1 MKAGNAAI
9 FTLGCR
15 LNQADGALLADR
27 LRHKAWNIVDP
38 AGSEDKQ
45 LIIINGCSVTG
56 SAAQKSRQAARK
68 FRRQYPDALIIVTGC
83 SAESDYDSLSA
94 DEAVDL
100 VLTNPEKRDLSEMIE
115 QALSKHPKLTTK
127 FSINENPELLFQE
140 RSEGL
145 FNFRSRPFVKIQEG
159 CNNFCTYCI
168 VPYTRGPERSRS
180 FEEIIHECKAHI
192 ANGSSEIVLTG
203 VNVCAYNDHGRGLE
217 DLLGVLVALPGNFR
231 LRLSSTEPVMSNL
244 ALLDVMATS
253 GGRIC
258 EFLHISLQHG
268 ADSVLGRMKRR
279 YTSEEFRQFVEHARK
294 LMPGI
299 HIGTDVIVGFPG
311 ESDEEFKTSCDFIE
325 SIGFANIH
333 IFTYSPR
340 EGTAAAVMPN
350 QVKKH
355 LAAERYAKLSEI
367 AAAGKLKYRQGF
379 VKSEFDVIFERVD
392 SNDVAH
398 GWSGNYLACAV
409 PEWSKS
415 GAALNR
421 LVRVQALAVGDKD
434 ETLFCRLL

>member
-1 MKAGNAAI
+1 M
-9 FTLGCR
+9 
-15 LNQADGALLADR
+15 
-27 LRHKAWNIVDP
+27 
-38 AGSEDKQ
+38 
-45 LIIINGCSVTG
+45 
-56 SAAQKSRQAARK
+56 
-68 FRRQYPDALIIVTGC
+68 
-83 SAESDYDSLSA
+83 
-94 DEAVDL
+94 
-100 VLTNPEKRDLSEMIE
+100 
-115 QALSKHPKLTTK
+115 
-127 FSINENPELLFQE
+127 
-140 RSEGL
+140 
-145 FNFRSRPFVKIQEG
+145 
-159 CNNFCTYCI
+159 
-168 VPYTRGPERSRS
+168 
-180 FEEIIHECKAHI
+180 
-192 ANGSSEIVLTG
+192 
-203 VNVCAYNDHGRGLE
+203 
-217 DLLGVLVALPGNFR
+217 
-231 LRLSSTEPVMSNL
+231 
-244 ALLDVMATS
+244 
-253 GGRIC
+253 
-258 EFLHISLQHG
+258 
-268 ADSVLGRMKRR
+268 
-279 YTSEEFRQFVEHARK
+279 EHARK